1 MKRISIFIFLV
12 AAMTVSHLFG
22 GIKGKL
28 GLGLNINANKLYGD
42 TRSGGLGLG
51 GGNLLLRYRLKPA
64 LFLESELGFLRLST
78 QINGT
83 SLDTDMLN
91 FGVKAGYTFLTSQ
104 IYQPFIY
111 VGLGALN
118 FSDNS
123 GRFWD
128 GYAALGA
135 GTEFFASTSLAVNVT
150 ADFRYTSGDGFDGG
164 FDGSRKDG
172 YLNLGLGFIYHFNRY
187 SNQNEPFIRE
197 DLPKVNPSYYKVT
210 ETKTE
215 EETGGIKGK
224 LGLGLNINA
233 NKLYGDTRIG
243 GLGPGGG
250 SLLLRYRLKPGRFL
264 ESEFGLLRLSTQING
279 TSLDT
284 DILNF
289 GVKAGYTFFTSQR
302 YQPSI
307 YFGFGALNYSDD
319 SGRFWDGYAVLGAG
333 TEFFVSDF
341 LAVNITADFRYT
353 SGDGF
358 DGGLSG
364 FRTDGFL
371 NLGLGFIYHFNRYSN
386 QNEPF
391 FLEDLPKVDP
401 FYFEVTETKTE
412 EEIEGIVESTDQEL
426 IMQTF
431 QSLMEE
437 EQAPKDDIPPGPDR
451 TWETVVYTVQP
462 NDWLSKIAEI
472 FYGDPMAYPKI
483 AQDNPLVI
491 NNPDKIEPGQK
502 LLITIP
508 RGTHI
513 FYTVKKGDWLYKIA
527 RKIFGDQRKFKDI
540 FLANQDTI
548 EDPDIIHPGQVL
560 KIFLTKN

>member
-1 MKRISIFIFLV
+1 MKRISMFIFLV

-28 GLGLNINANKLYGD
+28 GLGLNINANKIYGD
-42 TRSGGLGLG
+42 TRS
-51 GGNLLLRYRLKPA
+51 
-64 LFLESELGFLRLST
+64 
-78 QINGT
+78 
-83 SLDTDMLN
+83 
-91 FGVKAGYTFLTSQ
+91 
-104 IYQPFIY
+104 
-111 VGLGALN
+111 
-118 FSDNS
+118 
-123 GRFWD
+123 
-128 GYAALGA
+128 
-135 GTEFFASTSLAVNVT
+135 
-150 ADFRYTSGDGFDGG
+150 
-164 FDGSRKDG
+164 
-172 YLNLGLGFIYHFNRY
+172 
-187 SNQNEPFIRE
+187 
-197 DLPKVNPSYYKVT
+197 
-210 ETKTE
+210 
-215 EETGGIKGK
+215 
-224 LGLGLNINA
+224 
-233 NKLYGDTRIG
+233 G

-250 SLLLRYRLKPGRFL
+250 SLLLRYRLKPALFL

-284 DILNF
+284 DMLNF
-289 GVKAGYTFFTSQR
+289 GLKLGYTFFTSHR

-333 TEFFVSDF
+333 SEFFVSDF

-386 QNEPF
+386 QNEQF
-391 FLEDLPKVDP
+391 FREDLPKADP

-412 EEIEGIVESTDQEL
+412 EEIDGIVESTDEEL

-431 QSLMEE
+431 QSLIEE
-437 EQAPKDDIPPGPDR
+437 EQAPKDDIPPAPDR
-451 TWETVVYTVQP
+451 TRQTVVYTVQP
-462 NDWLSKIAEI
+462 NDWLSKIAAT

-483 AQDNPLVI
+483 AGDNPLVI
-491 NNPDKIEPGQK
+491 NNPDKIEPGQE

-508 RGTHI
+508 SGAPV

-527 RKIFGDQRKFKDI
+527 RKFYGDPFKFKQI
-540 FLANQDTI
+540 FAENRAIID
-548 EDPDIIHPGQVL
+548 DPDIIWPGQVL
-560 KIFLTKN
+560 RISLMKN